1 VLISDFDYELPEEL
15 IAQAPLAER
24 DASRMLVLDRARRL
38 WRDSSFT
45 ELPSELREGDHLV
58 VNNTRVFPARLVGR
72 REPTGGQVELF
83 LIEERETRVW
93 EALARPARRL
103 ARGQQ
108 ISFGDGR
115 LRAEIIGAGDEGR
128 RTVRFD
134 CADDFDALLEEFGRV
149 PLPPYI
155 KRAPETAAT
164 TATNMTAVKVATD
177 ATATTDA
184 TDATGA
190 NSATNEAVVNGATV
204 EADATGATDEAV
216 VNGATDDVAL
226 NGATDDA
233 ALNGARA
240 VRFAEDRERYQTI
253 YAERRGAIAAPTA
266 GLHFTPRVL
275 ERLRARGVSVTEI
288 TLHVGYGTFAPVR
301 AHDLREHAV
310 AAERYEITPEAAAAL
325 EEARSR
331 KERIIAVGTTTVRA
345 LESAA
350 ADSRRLTPGARS
362 TSLTIAP
369 GYKFKI
375 VDALVTNFH
384 LPRSSLLVLIAAF
397 AGRELTL
404 DAYAHAVAARYRFY
418 SYGDCMFIF

>member
-1 VLISDFDYELPEEL
+1 
-15 IAQAPLAER
+15 
-24 DASRMLVLDRARRL
+24 
-38 WRDSSFT
+38 
-45 ELPSELREGDHLV
+45 LREGDHLV

-83 LIEERETRVW
+83 LIEERETHVW

-115 LRAEIIGAGDEGR
+115 LRAEIIDAGDEGR

-134 CADDFDALLEEFGRV
+134 CAGDFDALLEEFGRV

-155 KRAPETAAT
+155 KRPPETPAT
-164 TATNMTAVKVATD
+164 NATNMTAETDATNATAATD
-177 ATATTDA
+177 ALYATAA
-184 TDATGA
+184 
-190 NSATNEAVVNGATV
+190 NGATN
-204 EADATGATDEAV
+204 ATSATDTTGAH
-216 VNGATDDVAL
+216 GATNAGAMS
-226 NGATDDA
+226 GATDDA
-233 ALNGARA
+233 AMSGAAA

-301 AHDLREHAV
+301 AHDLREHTV

-325 EEARSR
+325 EEARAR

-350 ADSRRLTPGARS
+350 ADDSRRLTPGARS
-362 TSLTIAP
+362 TSLTITP
-369 GYKFKI
+369 GYQFKI
-375 VDALVTNFH
+375 VDALITNFH
-384 LPRSSLLVLIAAF
+384 LPRSSLLVLVAAF